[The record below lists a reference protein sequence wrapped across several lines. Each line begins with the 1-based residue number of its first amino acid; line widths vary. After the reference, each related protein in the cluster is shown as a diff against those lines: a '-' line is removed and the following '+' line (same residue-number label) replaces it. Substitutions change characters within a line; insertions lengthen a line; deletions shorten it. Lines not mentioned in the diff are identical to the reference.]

1 MSNIEKNLERRK
13 KLLND
18 APSYSK
24 KRNSSSEDDSESD
37 KSDESA
43 W

>member
-1 MSNIEKNLERRK
+1 MTNIEKNLERRK

-24 KRNSSSEDDSESD
+24 KNSSSDDDESDGD